1 MKATIR
7 YTRVKAAR
15 HYRDGR
21 VDFLIGTDEPFDD
34 AIVRVAEIT
43 HCVPFRE
50 CDGPGATIFL
60 TNEKRIQTA
69 TPIDELERRIDEAEK
84 AESHSETFLEYPA

>member
-7 YTRVKAAR
+7 YTTLKAPR
-15 HYRDGR
+15 HYTAGR
-21 VDFLIGTDEPFDD
+21 VDRIMGSDEPLDD

-50 CDGPGATIFL
+50 SDGPGATIFL
-60 TNEKRIQTA
+60 TNEKRIVTA
-69 TPIDELERRIDEAEK
+69 TPIEELERRIDAAEDR
-84 AESHSETFLEYPA
+84 AVVHPD